1 MSPLD
6 SSDIE
11 LITVMDFSGND
22 THRYYGDMLVSN
34 PPVKGGAK
42 GHDR

>member
-1 MSPLD
+1 MAPLD
-6 SSDIE
+6 SSGIA
-11 LITVMDFSGND
+11 LITVVDFSGND

-34 PPVKGGAK
+34 PSVKGGAK